1 MRAFCILSLIACLA
15 IAMISTKPLE
25 ESSSRKDLKPLNKT
39 EIANMIK
46 ELQLLEKLANETYY
60 SPDPKTQ
67 ETYLTKEPTGEE
79 TKEPTGEETKEPT
92 GEEIKEPT
100 GEEVKIPTGEVIKI
114 RTGENGEEE
123 FFIVEE
129 DEDEDDATLDRPTEA
144 IPVNFLKYPEH
155 APDFKAY
162 PRFAM
167 LRNGYVHHMN
177 LDF

>member
-1 MRAFCILSLIACLA
+1 MRALCILSLIACLA

-25 ESSSRKDLKPLNKT
+25 ESGSPKDLKPLNKT
-39 EIANMIK
+39 QIAKMIK
-46 ELQLLEKLANETYY
+46 DLELLEKLANETYY
-60 SPDPKTQ
+60 SPDPTTQ
-67 ETYLTKEPTGEE
+67 ETYLTKDPTAEE
-79 TKEPTGEETKEPT
+79 TKEPTGKDT
-92 GEEIKEPT
+92 KEPT
-100 GEEVKIPTGEVIKI
+100 GEEVKSPTGE
-114 RTGENGEEE
+114 NEEEGE

-129 DEDEDDATLDRPTEA
+129 DEDEDEATLDRPTEV
-144 IPVNFLKYPEH
+144 IPVNFLRYPEH